1 MKVIELGLEGVKL
14 IQPTI
19 HLDKRGFFL
28 ESYQQEAW
36 NRAGI
41 SVSFIQDNHSYSIQS
56 GVLRGLHFQ
65 KGEAPQT
72 KLIRVLTGEIYDV
85 VVDLRPNS
93 STFKKWIAVT
103 LRAESHQQLLVP
115 KGFAHGFC
123 TLSPH
128 TQVLYKVD
136 QLYNR
141 EMERGVNWADPELG
155 ITWPRSS
162 PILSEKDQQL
172 PMLCEVLKEEGIV

>member
-36 NRAGI
+36 NKAGI

-65 KGEAPQT
+65 IGEAAQT

-85 VVDLRPNS
+85 VVDLRPSS

-141 EMERGVNWADPELG
+141 EMERGVNWTDPELG
-155 ITWPRSS
+155 ITWPTSS

-172 PMLCEVLKEEGIV
+172 PALCEVLEEEGIV

>member
-1 MKVIELGLEGVKL
+1 MKVIELEIEGVKL
-14 IQPTI
+14 IEPTVY
-19 HLDKRGFFL
+19 HDERGFFL
-28 ESYQQEAW
+28 ESYQQVAW
-36 NRAGI
+36 HEVGI
-41 SVSFIQDNHSYSIQS
+41 STTFIQDNHSYSSQS
-56 GVLRGLHFQ
+56 GVLRGLHLQ
-65 KGEAPQT
+65 IGEAAQT
-72 KLIRVLTGEIYDV
+72 KLVRVLSGAVYDV
-85 VVDLRPNS
+85 VVDLRPTS

-103 LRAESHQQLLVP
+103 LQADDHQQLLVP

-141 EMERGVNWADPELG
+141 EMERGVNWADRELA
-155 ITWPRSS
+155 IKWPTST

-172 PMLCEVLKEEGIV
+172 PILREVLEEEKIV

>member
-1 MKVIELGLEGVKL
+1 M
-14 IQPTI
+14 
-19 HLDKRGFFL
+19 
-28 ESYQQEAW
+28 
-36 NRAGI
+36 
-41 SVSFIQDNHSYSIQS
+41 
-56 GVLRGLHFQ
+56 
-65 KGEAPQT
+65 
-72 KLIRVLTGEIYDV
+72 
-85 VVDLRPNS
+85 VVDLRQTS

-103 LRAESHQQLLVP
+103 LQADDHQQLLVP

-141 EMERGVNWADPELG
+141 EMERGVNWADRELA
-155 ITWPRSS
+155 IKWPTST

-172 PMLCEVLKEEGIV
+172 PMLHEVLKEGRIV